1 MFSEVPVGKANLTTN
16 WGNAS
21 ENEYKIKAKS
31 IISGSSTS
39 NALIALPSFNGIHGE
54 RSGVI
59 PSNPSSTELH
69 LIVSNEYRCRNALTS
84 QEDVQM

>member
-1 MFSEVPVGKANLTTN
+1 MFSEVPEGRANHTTR
-16 WGNAS
+16 GESAS
-21 ENEYKIKAKS
+21 KNEYKIKAKS
-31 IISGSSTS
+31 IISGSSS

-69 LIVSNEYRCRNALTS
+69 LVVSNEYRCSNALTS